1 MRLAVRGF
9 VRVSAK
15 SVFLVVLRRASSPR
29 SPTRTGLLAGGGWTI
44 TSKHAGGCWA
54 PTGAVPACL
63 LRRPRSS
70 RCGSRRA
77 APARRGGCR
86 YAKLIEALYVSLGPA
101 TPRSD
106 NATPRL
112 IAAPPTTPRVRA
124 KPPNTHPTPQSE
136 RRIIY
141 VLGLAASRPESLPAL
156 LGQSLCASVAP
167 LRERACA
174 PPPTAGI
181 PPKLSLAASHLR
193 ADSARS
199 SSAESDSQPRIHTP
213 SSALSWG
220 RGRFERQLG

>member
-106 NATPRL
+106 NPPAHRRPPHHPPGASETPQHTPYPPKRAQNHL
-112 IAAPPTTPRVRA
+112 CFGARGFPSRIPPCPPWAKSLCVGGAVARAGLRAPPNRRHPAQALPRR
-124 KPPNTHPTPQSE
+124 
-136 RRIIY
+136 
-141 VLGLAASRPESLPAL
+141 LASP
-156 LGQSLCASVAP
+156 
-167 LRERACA
+167 
-174 PPPTAGI
+174 
-181 PPKLSLAASHLR
+181 
-193 ADSARS
+193 
-199 SSAESDSQPRIHTP
+199 
-213 SSALSWG
+213 
-220 RGRFERQLG
+220 GRFGTVQQR